1 MPRRRCRSFLRLLAA
16 LALAHL
22 TAAPTADAGRLLTK
36 RSRPNHAATITPAR
50 PGTPR
55 SRLRNL
61 GSAGRTNAR
70 HRAAGHVAEVEGRIA
85 ELELLSRDLAAIEL
99 EIRARD
105 RHTRDND
112 DPIETR
118 EPSSFGDPFA
128 GRSPTAGGKPSTER
142 GRLLRWR
149 AAHAALMVK
158 AGELRGVLG
167 SLAETR
173 GARWRAVRGRLDRL
187 ILGVAVVLAD
197 RHEAIDL
204 LRVVIARPGVDRA
217 TRRRALD
224 LAADLYV
231 AQLVQDLRAFGLSPG
246 RLTFT
251 PRFAEDGTQEMDARP
266 EQLLG
271 VIRRSAVQR
280 MRTRVGWRLPWP
292 PARRPAIARL
302 EQALVAVIGAGE
314 SPLSFRR

>member
-1 MPRRRCRSFLRLLAA
+1 
-16 LALAHL
+16 
-22 TAAPTADAGRLLTK
+22 
-36 RSRPNHAATITPAR
+36 
-50 PGTPR
+50 
-55 SRLRNL
+55 
-61 GSAGRTNAR
+61 
-70 HRAAGHVAEVEGRIA
+70 
-85 ELELLSRDLAAIEL
+85 
-99 EIRARD
+99 
-105 RHTRDND
+105 
-112 DPIETR
+112 
-118 EPSSFGDPFA
+118 
-128 GRSPTAGGKPSTER
+128 
-142 GRLLRWR
+142 
-149 AAHAALMVK
+149 MVK